1 MTDDSESDS
10 ELLILNKTT
19 AKRKLDQTK
28 ETKLCTYCSKN
39 YVLIVCT
46 YCSLFE
52 IVSFW
57 YGNCLQIS
65 SGNTTCSSEDRFSI
79 EFSEYISLTESIDI
93 ESTNVLKFWMA
104 NENRFSILS
113 KVAKSVLAIPATTG
127 SVERMFSQMA
137 LHSSGHKSTTG
148 DKRLRNRI
156 LMCFNRKYFDI

>member
-28 ETKLCTYCSKN
+28 ETKLSYSKSSPFGME
-39 YVLIVCT
+39 IVCRK
-46 YCSLFE
+46 E
-52 IVSFW
+52 
-57 YGNCLQIS
+57 IS